1 MINDLAD
8 KIGCLWPMVAVYLGF
23 NVDSIQ
29 MIFNSSSDDESR
41 ATTMLAEW
49 RERIAPQEGQ
59 KQHLAHALSEVGLNR
74 DLATEKGKKPFF
86 LLFLNSQQLTHSG
99 RENHLE

>member
-8 KIGCLWPMVAVYLGF
+8 KIGCMWPMVAVYLGF
-23 NVDSIQ
+23 KEDSIQ
-29 MIFNSSSDDESR
+29 KIANSSSDDESR

-59 KQHLAHALSEVGLNR
+59 KQHLAHVLSEVDLNH
-74 DLATEKGKKPFF
+74 DPAKEMGKKPCC
-86 LLFLNSQQLTHSG
+86 
-99 RENHLE
+99 